1 MLLPLRASPQ
11 LESGIR
17 QTGSP
22 SCSDIKY
29 KPQGCCTWHCVSFG
43 VVPNEKRNV
52 FVCLGSGLKTFHFWR
67 HRDNNTQQKE
77 RFPNSKHPLPPLLLK
92 KRSPFPLEPS
102 SSCSA
107 VIVPLRGVF
116 FFPYNFSLP
125 NSPVPC
131 AEGRGL
137 MFSPVRVCPASHW
150 LLPTPGSWK
159 SDFWGHERWPSADL
173 GKWTALQSSSNLPSW
188 SIPGHSV
195 LLHRHSGTPRRRFPT
210 SLLSSLLSYQTWQHS
225 GTKLKNW
232 LLPNAGFWRYSE
244 IDILLSQI
252 IGDKSFKFQG

>member
-17 QTGSP
+17 KAGSP

-77 RFPNSKHPLPPLLLK
+77 RFPNNKHPLPPLLLK

-102 SSCSA
+102 PSCSA
-107 VIVPLRGVF
+107 VVVPLRGVF
-116 FFPYNFSLP
+116 FPIISHCLIVLLLVL
-125 NSPVPC
+125 S
-131 AEGRGL
+131 EGRGL
-137 MFSPVRVCPASHW
+137 MFSSVRVCPASHW
-150 LLPTPGSWK
+150 LLLTPGSWK
-159 SDFWGHERWPSADL
+159 SDFWGH
-173 GKWTALQSSSNLPSW
+173 
-188 SIPGHSV
+188 
-195 LLHRHSGTPRRRFPT
+195 
-210 SLLSSLLSYQTWQHS
+210 
-225 GTKLKNW
+225 
-232 LLPNAGFWRYSE
+232 
-244 IDILLSQI
+244 
-252 IGDKSFKFQG
+252 